1 MQRNVNRLLVV
12 LVCIGMLTGAILTVP
27 FAAKNSN
34 AASSTPVTLTVGMP
48 QVLDSLNPFV
58 GVETISY
65 ECYQLQF
72 DCLTRFDEHQNPVP
86 AAAESWSHSADGK
99 IWTFNIRHGMT
110 FHDGVPVT
118 AADVNWTYN
127 LILSDPSA
135 GGLWVSPLGN
145 VTDVRTLDNY
155 TLQITSN
162 APKANMLYLIIP
174 ILPMH
179 LWSKIPS
186 DELLTVDL
194 WDPTYF
200 PDGPIGS
207 GPFRLMEF
215 VTDSFVRFATY
226 PGYYGG
232 TVHFDQ
238 LVYKIYSNP
247 QVMLNDLNAGTIDIA
262 NWVPKESWQT
272 TIDQLNID
280 GQAVPE
286 LFFHQLGFNVCP
298 IDRRLDGAST
308 NYETLNLSV
317 RKAVAMAIN
326 KTEILEKCVF
336 GLGTVGSTLIPA
348 SSVAWHYN
356 VTSEEEYKFD
366 IAAANALLNASG
378 YIDINGDGIRE
389 NSTNGARL
397 KFNLVYATE
406 YSEDES
412 AAVRISRS
420 LEQIGIS
427 ATPTGELESAL
438 LDDSIGMKY
447 DMYLWS
453 WGCDV
458 DPTFIL
464 GVLTTA
470 QISTS
475 TFSGWSDSF
484 YSNPYYDQLFA
495 EQQTTINVTARQ
507 QIVFE
512 MQRILYRD
520 CPYVILYYPNGL
532 YAYRTDRYTNW
543 PVMISEAMSP
553 MGGSRGGPFFYFEI
567 VPISGQPSTPEEFPL
582 ALVAGGIAIAAVIA
596 VGAILLFKRKK
607 KRDVLPPAPKT

>member
-1 MQRNVNRLLVV
+1 
-12 LVCIGMLTGAILTVP
+12 
-27 FAAKNSN
+27 
-34 AASSTPVTLTVGMP
+34 
-48 QVLDSLNPFV
+48 
-58 GVETISY
+58 
-65 ECYQLQF
+65 
-72 DCLTRFDEHQNPVP
+72 
-86 AAAESWSHSADGK
+86 
-99 IWTFNIRHGMT
+99 MT

-348 SSVAWHYN
+348 SSVA
-356 VTSEEEYKFD
+356 
-366 IAAANALLNASG
+366 
-378 YIDINGDGIRE
+378 
-389 NSTNGARL
+389 
-397 KFNLVYATE
+397 
-406 YSEDES
+406 
-412 AAVRISRS
+412 
-420 LEQIGIS
+420 
-427 ATPTGELESAL
+427 
-438 LDDSIGMKY
+438 
-447 DMYLWS
+447 
-453 WGCDV
+453 
-458 DPTFIL
+458 
-464 GVLTTA
+464 
-470 QISTS
+470 
-475 TFSGWSDSF
+475 
-484 YSNPYYDQLFA
+484 
-495 EQQTTINVTARQ
+495 
-507 QIVFE
+507 
-512 MQRILYRD
+512 
-520 CPYVILYYPNGL
+520 
-532 YAYRTDRYTNW
+532 
-543 PVMISEAMSP
+543 
-553 MGGSRGGPFFYFEI
+553 
-567 VPISGQPSTPEEFPL
+567 
-582 ALVAGGIAIAAVIA
+582 
-596 VGAILLFKRKK
+596 
-607 KRDVLPPAPKT
+607 